1 MFKKLVAIE
10 PLNIT
15 DESRKQLANYAK
27 QIKFHTDKPADDTE
41 IIRRIGSADG
51 VLVSYTTPINATVIK
66 ACPAVKYIGMC
77 CSLYSPQSA
86 NVDIAAANKQGITV
100 LGVRDYGDEGVV
112 EFVVSE
118 LVRLLHGF
126 GPNMWKEHPMELT
139 GVRVG
144 ILGMGTTGSLV
155 ARGLQFFGADIHY
168 YSRTRKP
175 QLEQQ
180 NGYTYLPLNEL
191 LPTADILCTCLNKN
205 VVLLHQP
212 EFALLGDGKILVN
225 ISIAPSHDVSALH
238 SWLKHQGN
246 FAIGDT
252 QSSLDPSGGLLS
264 LPNVICP
271 QKSAGLSTLS
281 LQRLGQKVIA
291 NIETFFAAQQG

>member
-1 MFKKLVAIE
+1 MFEKLVAIE

-15 DESRKQLANYAK
+15 DESRKQLAHYAK
-27 QIKFHTDKPADDTE
+27 RIEFYTDKPTNDAE
-41 IIRRIGSADG
+41 IIHRIGAADG
-51 VLVSYTTPINATVIK
+51 VLVSYTTPINAAVIN
-66 ACPAVKYIGMC
+66 ACPAIKYIGMC

-86 NVDIAAANKQGITV
+86 NVDITAANKQGVTV

-118 LVRLLHGF
+118 LVQLLHGF
-126 GPNMWKEHPMELT
+126 GPHMWKEHPMELT
-139 GVRVG
+139 GVRAG

-155 ARGLQFFGADIHY
+155 ARGLQFFGASIHY

-175 QLEQQ
+175 EMEQE

-191 LPTADILCTCLNKN
+191 LPKVDVLCTCLNKN

-212 EFALLGDGKILVN
+212 EFVLFGDGKILVN
-225 ISIAPSHDVSALH
+225 ISIAPPHNIDALRA
-238 SWLKHQGN
+238 WLTGQGN

-252 QSSLDPSGGLLS
+252 MASLDPSGSLLALS
-264 LPNVICP
+264 NVICP

-291 NIETFFAAQQG
+291 NIETFFAAQPS